1 MRKGLKSSGS
11 KGKTNKRTKRV
22 KRLGLVLF
30 FSAFVLSSL
39 IVIIYFQWFSSTP
52 RALPRAL
59 IVDGLFHHP
68 NRGFIEEASRLLV
81 EAGFEVDVVG
91 AEGVTV
97 EFYRLLPSKG
107 YRLIILRVHVGPVY
121 RHLPGGG
128 KIAEGTVLFTTEIYD
143 EKRYVDLQAAG
154 LLAVA
159 RIYGRPKVSYFAVP
173 PWFFEEASTGRFEN
187 STVILDS
194 CYGFYWEAPYI
205 MAETFL
211 YKGAKVFIG
220 WDGEVQADHTD
231 RAVLE
236 LLRALLVERLSVKEA
251 VDRVMKLVGPDPYYR
266 SIMLYHPPE
275 AASMRLRPVEGS

>member
-1 MRKGLKSSGS
+1 MSSKSRGRM
-11 KGKTNKRTKRV
+11 GKKTGFR
-22 KRLGLVLF
+22 RLGLVL
-30 FSAFVLSSL
+30 LSSTIALSLL
-39 IVIIYFQWFSSTP
+39 IVVIYFQRSGSGPKTKP
-52 RALPRAL
+52 KAL
-59 IVDGLFHHP
+59 IVDGLLHHP
-68 NRGFIEEASRLLV
+68 NQGFIEEASRLLV

-97 EFYRLLPSKG
+97 EFYRLLPSRG
-107 YRLIILRVHVGPVY
+107 YRLIILRVHAGPVY

-128 KIAEGTVLFTTEIYD
+128 KIAEGTVLFTTEVYD

-159 RIYGRPKVSYFAVP
+159 RIYGRPEVSYFAVP

-194 CYGFYWEAPYI
+194 CYGFYYEAPYI
-205 MAETFL
+205 MAEAFL
-211 YKGAKVFIG
+211 YKGAKAFIG
-220 WDGEVQADHTD
+220 WDGEVQAEHTD

-275 AASMRLRPVEGS
+275 AASMRLKPVEGS

>member
-1 MRKGLKSSGS
+1 MRK
-11 KGKTNKRTKRV
+11 KTGFR
-22 KRLGLVLF
+22 RLGLVL
-30 FSAFVLSSL
+30 LSSTIALSLL
-39 IVIIYFQWFSSTP
+39 IVVIYFQRSGSGPMTKP
-52 RALPRAL
+52 KAL
-59 IVDGLFHHP
+59 IVDGLLHHP
-68 NRGFIEEASRLLV
+68 NQGFIEEASRLLV

-97 EFYRLLPSKG
+97 EFYRLLPSRG
-107 YRLIILRVHVGPVY
+107 YRLIILRVHAGPVY

-128 KIAEGTVLFTTEIYD
+128 KIAEGTVLFTTEVYD

-159 RIYGRPKVSYFAVP
+159 RIYGRSEVSYFAVP

-194 CYGFYWEAPYI
+194 CYGFYYEAPYI
-205 MAETFL
+205 MAEAFL
-211 YKGAKVFIG
+211 YKGAKAFIG
-220 WDGEVQADHTD
+220 WDGEVQAEHTD